1 MVGIL
6 LKSCSPEELTQIGE
20 TVLGGSQS
28 DEFQIPVKAGHQQ
41 REQHPV
47 RVNWAINQQ
56 SRGVTHLR
64 SFQGRQPPRS
74 RQDPGD
80 TLSG

>member
-6 LKSCSPEELTQIGE
+6 LKSCSPEELTQIWE

-41 REQHPV
+41 REQH
-47 RVNWAINQQ
+47 
-56 SRGVTHLR
+56 L
-64 SFQGRQPPRS
+64 
-74 RQDPGD
+74 
-80 TLSG
+80 

>member
-41 REQHPV
+41 REQQ
-47 RVNWAINQQ
+47 RVNWAINLQ
-56 SRGVTHLR
+56 SRGVTYLR
-64 SFQGRQPPRS
+64 SFQRRQPPRS